1 MSCEDYTK
9 FNNVTSLNSNHLIN
23 QLEEN
28 IKTFFDW
35 GFLNI
40 GGFVNVVSPTTG
52 LFGGTFSQLQ
62 PSNQPGYNNGQIWQ
76 TPRKD
81 WIWESGVNFNNTS
94 PKSISGITI
103 GTTFYPSP
111 TGSGS
116 VAYSINYPLG
126 QVIFNKSQA
135 ANAQIKLDY
144 SYRWCQI
151 YKSSSDPYWT
161 ELQSSSFEPTPAIN
175 QPNKGD
181 YNLSS
186 NHRIQMPCVIIE
198 PIARSFSKPWQ
209 LGATDFAVDQDIL
222 LHVFAE
228 NATDKNKIIDVIRLQ
243 KEKTIWLYDINK
255 VVNNSVNPLDYKGSI
270 NPSGKTYPY
279 LVSDETYRW
288 HKCYFKEV
296 SLMDMETVN
305 KNLYWCTIRLTTEV
319 II

>member
-1 MSCEDYTK
+1 MSNGDYAK

-40 GGFVNVVSPTTG
+40 GGFVNINSPTTG
-52 LFGGTFSQLQ
+52 LFGGTFSQLK
-62 PSNQPGYNNGQIWQ
+62 PSNQPGYNNGQVWQ

-81 WIWESGVNFNNTS
+81 WIWESGVSFNNTS
-94 PKSISGITI
+94 PKSISGIVL
-103 GTTFYPSP
+103 GSAFYPSP

-116 VAYSINYPLG
+116 VGYSINYPLG
-126 QVIFNKSQA
+126 QIVFDRAQA
-135 ANAQIKLDY
+135 PNAQIRLDY
-144 SYRWCQI
+144 SYRWCQV
-151 YKSSSDPYWT
+151 YKSSSDPYWI
-161 ELQSSSFEPTPAIN
+161 ELQSSSFQPTPAIN

-186 NHRIQMPCVIIE
+186 NHRIQMPCIVVE

-209 LGATDFAVDQDIL
+209 LGASDFAVDQDIL

-228 NATDKNKIIDVIRLQ
+228 NSSDKNKIIDVIRLQ

-255 VVNNSVNPLDYKGSI
+255 VVNNNVNPLNYKGGI
-270 NPSGKTYPY
+270 NLSGKNYPY
-279 LVSDETYRW
+279 LVSNETYRW
-288 HKCYFKEV
+288 NKCYFKEI
-296 SLMDMETVN
+296 SFMDMETVN